1 VIEIREAVAADAATI
16 RAVHEAAFDTD
27 MEARLIERLEADGD
41 MRLSLVALREARC
54 VGSLILSAMRAEA
67 DGEAFRAIAL
77 GPIAVRPECQKT
89 GVGSALMEAAIAWAR
104 DRNYAAILL
113 LGDPNYYGRFGFS
126 VEKAQPFASPY
137 LSEYWQLLPLTG
149 DFVLPKSASAAYAD
163 AFAMYED
170 A

>member
-1 VIEIREAVAADAATI
+1 MIEIREAAGDGAAI

-27 MEARLIERLEADGD
+27 MEAWLVEKLAADGD
-41 MRLSLVALREARC
+41 LRLSLVALREDHC
-54 VGSLILSAMRAEA
+54 IGNLILSAMKAQA
-67 DGEAFRAIAL
+67 DGKPFNAIAL
-77 GPIAVRPECQKT
+77 GPIGVLPECQKS

-104 DRNYAAILL
+104 DEGYAAIFL

-137 LSEYWQLLPLTG
+137 MSEYWQLLPLSG

-170 A
+170 E